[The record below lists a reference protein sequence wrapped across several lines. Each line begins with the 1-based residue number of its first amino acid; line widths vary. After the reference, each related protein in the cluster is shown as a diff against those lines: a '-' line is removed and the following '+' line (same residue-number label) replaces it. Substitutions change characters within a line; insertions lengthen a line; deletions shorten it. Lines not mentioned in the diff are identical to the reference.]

1 MTIMDRNGSTAYLLT
16 NTTAA
21 WARDGKG
28 LPAGSSDISGII
40 VSETC
45 DNFNWDSSLA
55 AADRRLEDYV
65 TGIGEIGRWQIR
77 PQTKAEM
84 AFDGASFCT
93 VLAEWTCYA
102 DVVNKGGL
110 TYSASD
116 IREIGP
122 SQDWSQKGPLASSAS
137 GIVPQ
142 SDGPAWFGAYWFSG
156 SHSDPDLESY
166 YWELEVSTSDL
177 TPANAPLSV
186 QIAAFNCVGADV
198 GAPRYWF
205 LKYSADGENWKT
217 LRASSYSGTDCV
229 QNTAIAEDWT
239 YTVPDYPKNG
249 SYRQYHLP
257 GAKNMSFTLPP
268 EEDLWGREKILIRLM
283 PAKDVS
289 GYDGSRPISY
299 DGSTIQNVRRAV
311 LSYAAIR
318 CNK

>member
-1 MTIMDRNGSTAYLLT
+1 MDRSGSTAHLLT
-16 NTTAA
+16 NTTAS
-21 WARDGKG
+21 WARDGQG
-28 LPAGSSDISGII
+28 LPQGSGSISGII

-45 DNFNWDSSLA
+45 DNFNWDSALA
-55 AADRRLEDYV
+55 ASDPRLEDYV
-65 TGIGEIGRWQIR
+65 TGTGNIGRWQIR

-84 AFDGASFCT
+84 IFDEASFCT
-93 VLAEWTCYA
+93 VLAEWTSYK
-102 DVVNKGGL
+102 DVAEKGGL
-110 TYSASD
+110 SYSASNM
-116 IREIGP
+116 REIGP
-122 SQDWSQKGPLASSAS
+122 SQDWSKTGPLASSAS

-142 SDGPAWFGAYWFSG
+142 SEGPAWFGAYWFSG

-166 YWELEVSTSDL
+166 YWELEVSTADL
-177 TPANAPLSV
+177 TPSNAPLSV

-205 LKYSADGENWKT
+205 LKYSSDGENWKT
-217 LRASSYSGTDCV
+217 LRASSYTSGDCV

-257 GAKNMSFTLPP
+257 GAKNMSFTIPA
-268 EEDLWGREKILIRLM
+268 EEDLWGKERVLIRLM
-283 PAKDVS
+283 PARDVS

-299 DGSTIQNVRRAV
+299 DGATIQNVRRAV

-318 CNK
+318 CNR